1 VDRDFVSRVQGGG
14 SLGVL
19 NEKKYLGIEFGF
31 SNVGDLSGN
40 RVGGKMGSTVSFKV
54 SNVSN
59 LELNSGEK
67 FKSWI
72 DYDAGSKKIE
82 VRLSKY
88 ADNRPSNP
96 ILAYSVDLLKMWG
109 GEDVF
114 AGIRLTNNGDSME
127 SCYVYSWKFMA
138 RKIPRSM
145 HSMPIDPTDYENE
158 HNESS
163 LTVHKRNV
171 CPLTIVAGMVFL
183 VGCGA
188 LLAFA
193 VMFVRL
199 VVDGMV
205 ASTVFPEEY
214 HVKKPVDSRYA
225 KIDIVVDDDVKNA
238 KTLVK

>member
-1 VDRDFVSRVQGGG
+1 MLVDRDFVSRVQGGG
-14 SLGVL
+14 SFGVL
-19 NEKKYLGIEFGF
+19 NEKKYLGIDFGYTD
-31 SNVGDLSGN
+31 VGDN
-40 RVGGKMGSTVSFKV
+40 RIGAKMGSTVSFKV

-67 FKSWI
+67 FTSWI

-82 VRLSKY
+82 VRLSRYGYK
-88 ADNRPSNP
+88 RPSNP
-96 ILAYSVDLLKMWG
+96 ILAYSVDLLKIWG
-109 GEDVF
+109 DEDVF
-114 AGIRLTNNGDSME
+114 AGIRLTNRGNSME
-127 SCYVYSWKFMA
+127 SCNVYSWKFMV

-145 HSMPIDPTDYENE
+145 HSMPIDPTEYETE

-163 LTVHKRNV
+163 LRVHKRNV